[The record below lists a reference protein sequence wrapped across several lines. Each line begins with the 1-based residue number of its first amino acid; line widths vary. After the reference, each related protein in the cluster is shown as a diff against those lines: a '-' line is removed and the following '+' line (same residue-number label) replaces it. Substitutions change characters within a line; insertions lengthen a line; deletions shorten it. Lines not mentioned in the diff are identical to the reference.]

1 MRLSICGARIF
12 QEVDDMMSTLAG
24 SPRAEMEKLAYMWME
39 SPVGRLL
46 LAGDE
51 RGLWVIHFMSGR
63 DERPPAAAWR
73 ESGDPLREA
82 MRQLQAWFGRELRQ
96 FDLPLHPVGTEFQLA
111 VWSALPDIPYGTTL
125 SYGELAARIGR
136 PAAVRAVGAANGAN
150 PLPIVL
156 PCHRVIGA
164 DGSLTGYGGGLP
176 TKARLLAMERGDLLF

>member
-1 MRLSICGARIF
+1 
-12 QEVDDMMSTLAG
+12 MMSTAAG
-24 SPRAEMEKLAYMWME
+24 SPRAAMERLAYTWVE

-51 RGLWVIHFMSGR
+51 RGLWMIRFMTETH
-63 DERPPAAAWR
+63 DRPPAEAWH
-73 ESGDPLREA
+73 ESEHPLREA
-82 MRQLQAWFGRELRQ
+82 VRQLDAWFGRELRQ

-111 VWSALPDIPYGTTL
+111 VWNALPGIPYGTTL
-125 SYGELAARIGR
+125 SYGELAAKIGR

-156 PCHRVIGA
+156 PCHRVVGA

>member
-1 MRLSICGARIF
+1 
-12 QEVDDMMSTLAG
+12 MMSTIAG
-24 SPRAEMEKLAYMWME
+24 PARADVEKLAYTWME

-51 RGLWVIHFMSGR
+51 RGLWVIRFMTEVHR
-63 DERPPAAAWR
+63 RPPAAAWH
-73 ESGDPLREA
+73 ESGHPLQEA
-82 MRQLQAWFGRELRQ
+82 VRKLHAWFGRELRQ
-96 FDLPLHPVGTEFQLA
+96 FDLPLHPAGTEFQLA
-111 VWSALPDIPYGTTL
+111 VWNALPGIPYGSTL

-156 PCHRVIGA
+156 PCHRVVGA

>member
-1 MRLSICGARIF
+1 
-12 QEVDDMMSTLAG
+12 MMSTLAG
-24 SPRAEMEKLAYMWME
+24 PPRADLEELAYTWME

-51 RGLWVIHFMSGR
+51 RGLWVVRFMTADHGR
-63 DERPPAAAWR
+63 QPAAAWHQAA
-73 ESGDPLREA
+73 DPLREA
-82 MRQLQAWFGRELRQ
+82 VSQLEAWFGRELRR
-96 FDLPLHPVGTEFQLA
+96 FDLPLHPVGTDFQLA
-111 VWSALPDIPYGTTL
+111 VWNALPGIPYGTTL

>member
-1 MRLSICGARIF
+1 MITTMGTMTGSGRADQEELAFTSI
-12 QEVDDMMSTLAG
+12 
-24 SPRAEMEKLAYMWME
+24 E

-46 LAGDE
+46 LAGDD
-51 RGLWVIHFMSGR
+51 RGLWVIRFAADDGVV
-63 DERPPAAAWR
+63 PAAAWR
-73 ESGDPLREA
+73 ESGDSLREA
-82 MRQLQAWFGRELRQ
+82 VRQLEAWFGRELRQ

-111 VWSALPDIPYGTTL
+111 VWNALPGIPYGTTV
-125 SYGELAARIGR
+125 SYGELARGIGR

-164 DGSLTGYGGGLP
+164 DGSLTGYGGGLA

>member
-1 MRLSICGARIF
+1 MNHTIMIGAMT
-12 QEVDDMMSTLAG
+12 EGT
-24 SPRAEMEKLAYMWME
+24 RADRQALAYHWMD

-51 RGLWVIHFMSGR
+51 RGLWVIHFASN
-63 DERPPAAAWR
+63 DTEPASAWR
-73 ESGDPLREA
+73 PAEGPVREA
-82 MRQLQAWFGRELRQ
+82 VRQLEAFFGRELQQ
-96 FDLPLHPVGTEFQLA
+96 FDLALHPVGTEFQLA
-111 VWSALPDIPYGTTL
+111 VWNALPGIPYGATI
-125 SYGELAARIGR
+125 SYSELARRIGR
-136 PAAVRAVGAANGAN
+136 PASVRAVGAANGAN

>member
-1 MRLSICGARIF
+1 MMR
-12 QEVDDMMSTLAG
+12 TLAG
-24 SPRAEMEKLAYMWME
+24 SPRADLEELAYTWVE

-51 RGLWVIHFMSGR
+51 RGLWVIRFMTEAH
-63 DERPPAAAWR
+63 DRPPAEAWR
-73 ESGDPLREA
+73 ESGGLLREA
-82 MRQLQAWFGRELRQ
+82 ARQLDAWFGRELRQ

-111 VWSALPDIPYGTTL
+111 VWNALPHIPYGTTL
-125 SYGELAARIGR
+125 SYGELAAGIGR
-136 PAAVRAVGAANGAN
+136 PSAVRAVGAANGAN

-156 PCHRVIGA
+156 PCHRVVGA